1 MVDVEVVRVFL
12 GADTTGGS
20 PLGVVRDGASV
31 PDGTRR
37 QEVARRLGFSETV
50 FVDDPVR
57 GEVDIYTP
65 SVRLPFAGY
74 PLIGT
79 AWLLRHHG
87 RSVDVLRTVAGDVA
101 TWADGEF
108 TWIRGRAEWVSA
120 KRTQQFASVAE
131 VEALPA
137 PPPGDGWLYAW
148 AWDDRAAGTVRARG
162 FPRRGDAIA
171 EDEATGAAAML
182 LADELGR
189 DLRIRQG
196 TGSDIVARV
205 AGQGWVEIGGRVA
218 AAEGRT
224 LHL

>member
-12 GADTTGGS
+12 GADRSGGS
-20 PLGVVRDGASV
+20 PLGVVRDGASA
-31 PDGTRR
+31 PDRTLR

-50 FVDDPVR
+50 FVDDPAR

-87 RSVDVLRTVAGDVA
+87 LSVDVLRTAAGEVA

-148 AWDDRAAGTVRARG
+148 AWADQASGAVRARG

-189 DLRIRQG
+189 DLAIRQG

-205 AGQGWVEIGGRVA
+205 AGKGWVEIGGRVA